1 MGIWWCA
8 DVPADHFELNG
19 EVPRS
24 GQTMKRSTRS
34 NAAQF
39 PTVAQMVA
47 SVTPLTIAALC
58 VVPALLVN
66 VDWSPSTPLTWKVA
80 PAALILGSALF
91 VEAAYRARSYILSP
105 LYVVL
110 ALLMMAT
117 NFLSA
122 FNNATHRTGDRSD
135 QRRGLISAAEQA
147 EHQRSQWSQARLE
160 AVKLV
165 GETPVAVIRADIER
179 AVSVD
184 ARRWQATGE
193 CDPLKTTAGAS
204 MTFCAQIAS
213 LRKQLGA
220 AEQRDRIDAQLA
232 SLLTS
237 TSGTATPATADPF
250 SENLAGVLG
259 VLGVHLSDTGKQMIS
274 TQRDLLLALCLE
286 LLATFGP
293 TAALLT
299 FGGRHAPTARPA
311 ARLVTVQAINNG
323 TSGTRL
329 ITLAEPS
336 DHYADFIAA
345 RLEPCEGASIRAG
358 DAWELWL
365 QWCADQDAEP
375 GTQKRFGARMKM
387 DFAHDKTNNRPRYL
401 GVRAKRPT
409 SALKIVTA
417 A

>member
-1 MGIWWCA
+1 
-8 DVPADHFELNG
+8 
-19 EVPRS
+19 
-24 GQTMKRSTRS
+24 MKRSTK
-34 NAAQF
+34 NHTEQL
-39 PTVAQMVA
+39 PTVARMVA
-47 SVTPLTIAALC
+47 SVAPLTIAALC
-58 VVPALLVN
+58 VAPALLVN
-66 VDWSPSTPLTWKVA
+66 VDWSPSTPLAWKVA

-91 VEAAYRARSYILSP
+91 VEAAYRARSYVLSP
-105 LYVVL
+105 IYVVL
-110 ALLMMAT
+110 ALLMITA

-135 QRRGLISAAEQA
+135 HRRELIAAAEQA
-147 EHQRSQWSQARLE
+147 EHQRSQWSQARSE
-160 AVKLV
+160 AAKVV
-165 GETPVAVIRADIER
+165 GETPVAVIWADIER
-179 AVSVD
+179 AISAD

-237 TSGTATPATADPF
+237 TSGTATPTTADPF
-250 SENLAGVLG
+250 SENLAGILG
-259 VLGVHLSDTGKQMIS
+259 VLGVNLSDTGKQMIS

-299 FGGRHAPTARPA
+299 FGARQAQGARPA
-311 ARLVTVQAINNG
+311 TKSVPLQTFTTRSEGASLVTP
-323 TSGTRL
+323 
-329 ITLAEPS
+329 AEPS
-336 DHYADFIAA
+336 DHYADFITS

-365 QWCADQDAEP
+365 QWCADQGTEP
-375 GTQKRFGARMKM
+375 GTQKRFGARMKL

-401 GVRAKRPT
+401 AVRVKRPA
-409 SALKIVTA
+409 SALKIVSA

>member
-1 MGIWWCA
+1 MSIHKPQRSASPRKVATKVAATLPGI
-8 DVPADHFELNG
+8 
-19 EVPRS
+19 
-24 GQTMKRSTRS
+24 
-34 NAAQF
+34 
-39 PTVAQMVA
+39 VA
-47 SVTPLTIAALC
+47 TLC
-58 VVPALLVN
+58 VLPAILVN
-66 VDWSPSTPLTWKVA
+66 VDWSHTTPLAWKVA

-91 VEAAYRARSYILSP
+91 IQAAYHARSLTLSSIF
-105 LYVVL
+105 VAF
-110 ALLMMAT
+110 ALLFMAA

-147 EHQRSQWSQARLE
+147 EHQRSQWSQARSE
-160 AVKLV
+160 AAKVV

-179 AVSVD
+179 AISAD

-232 SLLTS
+232 GLLTS
-237 TSGTATPATADPF
+237 TSGTATPTTADPF
-250 SENLAGVLG
+250 SENLAGILG
-259 VLGVHLSDTGKQMIS
+259 VLGVNLSETGKQMIS

-299 FGGRHAPTARPA
+299 FGARQAQAARPA
-311 ARLVTVQAINNG
+311 TKSVPLQTFTTRSAGASLVTP
-323 TSGTRL
+323 
-329 ITLAEPS
+329 AEPS
-336 DHYADFIAA
+336 DHYADFITS

-358 DAWELWL
+358 EAWELWL
-365 QWCADQDAEP
+365 QWCADQGAEP
-375 GTQKRFGARMKM
+375 GTQKRFGARMKL

-401 GVRAKRPT
+401 AVRVKRPA
-409 SALKIVTA
+409 SALKIVSA